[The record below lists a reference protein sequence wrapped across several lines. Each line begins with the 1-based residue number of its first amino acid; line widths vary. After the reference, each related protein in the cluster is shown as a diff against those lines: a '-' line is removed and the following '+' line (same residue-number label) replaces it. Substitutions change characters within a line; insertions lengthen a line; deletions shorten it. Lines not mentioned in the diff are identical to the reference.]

1 MIKKQN
7 YPTNFQKTSKKS
19 WETPKTPTRN
29 VQFKSITVRGD
40 SHARHIAGLVRKQ
53 LGPATAVSDVCV
65 PGGRFLDIVRSAR
78 TASDPR
84 PCCEVLIAGT
94 NDLAVG
100 GQRSI
105 YRHLEGYI
113 AAGSSSTEI
122 ILTTLPHR
130 HDLDPSH
137 PVHYQTVLVNA
148 YIEELAVRHNIR
160 VLNFDDIS
168 RRYFTR
174 HGQHLSWRC
183 KRLLA
188 GMIVA
193 AMSPATQESEMKA
206 QPRLWGNPRAAAAST
221 SSMPTPAAARRE
233 SATTPQR
240 PASIQDVSY
249 ADAVRRSPSPDILQI
264 KGPTLQQRTKLTDQ
278 NRQNQ
283 TNQKLHVQGSLR
295 LLHQNAQY
303 ATNKLDEIQ
312 LMCEELKSDILV
324 VTENGFNNDNL
335 ELCKIPNYNLAEAYC
350 RRTSKGGGV
359 AIFLRQNLV
368 FTKFTIKETT
378 AKDFEAVGIKVQ
390 N

>member
-1 MIKKQN
+1 MQH
-7 YPTNFQKTSKKS
+7 
-19 WETPKTPTRN
+19 N
-29 VQFKSITVRGD
+29 VCRQSADGQPADLPCTLVFVALAGGWLVEIPIRMNDISTDVTIGRTIRTVRTNE
-40 SHARHIAGLVRKQ
+40 SNVYKPYLVHDNLMNTLCLKPQ
-53 LGPATAVSDVCV
+53 P
-65 PGGRFLDIVRSAR
+65 F
-78 TASDPR
+78 PR

-100 GQRSI
+100 GQRNI

-130 HDLDPSH
+130 HDLDPTH

-174 HGQHLSWRC
+174 HGQHLSWRG

-193 AMSPATQESEMKA
+193 AMSPATQESKMKA
-206 QPRLWGNPRAAAAST
+206 QPRLWRNPRAAPAST
-221 SSMPTPAAARRE
+221 SSMPTPAGAREE

-264 KGPTLQQRTKLTDQ
+264 KGGS
-278 NRQNQ
+278 
-283 TNQKLHVQGSLR
+283 TN
-295 LLHQNAQY
+295 
-303 ATNKLDEIQ
+303 
-312 LMCEELKSDILV
+312 LK
-324 VTENGFNNDNL
+324 EN
-335 ELCKIPNYNLAEAYC
+335 
-350 RRTSKGGGV
+350 S
-359 AIFLRQNLV
+359 V
-368 FTKFTIKETT
+368 F
-378 AKDFEAVGIKVQ
+378 
-390 N
+390 

>member
-1 MIKKQN
+1 MPKAFSNQK
-7 YPTNFQKTSKKS
+7 YPFAG
-19 WETPKTPTRN
+19 N

-65 PGGRFLDIVRSAR
+65 PGGRFLDIVKPAR
-78 TASDPR
+78 TASEPR

-100 GQRSI
+100 GQRNI

-130 HDLDPSH
+130 HDLDPTH

-174 HGQHLSWRC
+174 HGQHLSWRG

-193 AMSPATQESEMKA
+193 AMSPATQESKMKA
-206 QPRLWGNPRAAAAST
+206 QPRLWGYPRAAAAST
-221 SSMPTPAAARRE
+221 SSMPTPAAREE

-264 KGPTLQQRTKLTDQ
+264 IGGSTNLKENSVFLGGPL
-278 NRQNQ
+278 
-283 TNQKLHVQGSLR
+283 
-295 LLHQNAQY
+295 Y
-303 ATNKLDEIQ
+303 
-312 LMCEELKSDILV
+312 
-324 VTENGFNNDNL
+324 
-335 ELCKIPNYNLAEAYC
+335 
-350 RRTSKGGGV
+350 SKG
-359 AIFLRQNLV
+359 LN
-368 FTKFTIKETT
+368 
-378 AKDFEAVGIKVQ
+378 
-390 N
+390 